1 MRLALLRLLA
11 LQNFEV
17 LFFHG
22 VVIFFIIGVGSLFS
36 LYFTG
41 PGYMWMGVLAPLLF
55 LPFIYCV
62 WKLLL
67 DNVPISNLTLSGFW
81 SFLCE
86 ALEPLWHWI
95 QTSGQA
101 SALQLQPGPKSGG
114 HATDIL
120 PFSQSVCSCSSTLS
134 TV

>member
-1 MRLALLRLLA
+1 MTPGLECVVRLALLRLLA

-17 LFFHG
+17 LFFHV

-55 LPFIYCV
+55 LPLIYCV

-67 DNVPISNLTLSGFW
+67 DNVHSVTWGEGSSAVMSTGGIGTMPMKLHDEELRKAFESNQP
-81 SFLCE
+81 SF
-86 ALEPLWHWI
+86 
-95 QTSGQA
+95 SR
-101 SALQLQPGPKSGG
+101 
-114 HATDIL
+114 
-120 PFSQSVCSCSSTLS
+120 SVIVKRRLK
-134 TV
+134 